1 MKLNYKS
8 ILAATTLMIAGANA
22 NAGLIYDMYAGAT
35 AGIGSM
41 VLAFNGNNIDH
52 NSSHTSYA
60 YGAIFGFDLP
70 VVRFEAEYDY
80 IDSKRVDMQTL
91 MGNAYVKLP
100 GLVVVNPY
108 IGVGV
113 GVMFDAGIKDN
124 YYAFDFDSTIAYQ
137 GMLGATLN
145 IPALPFKIDLE
156 GRALLMPEVYSKNS
170 MDIDALQYDARVKL
184 RYIF

>member
-8 ILAATTLMIAGANA
+8 VLTAATLMVVGANA
-22 NAGLIYDMYAGAT
+22 NANMIMDWYAGGF
-35 AGIGSM
+35 AGIGGQAVYLDDNHHKSFS
-41 VLAFNGNNIDH
+41 AQ
-52 NSSHTSYA
+52 S
-60 YGAIFGFDLP
+60 YGAVFGVDLP

-80 IDSKRVDMQTL
+80 LNSDYTKSNLL

-100 GLVVVNPY
+100 GLIIVNPY

-113 GVMFDAGIKDN
+113 GVLFGADSDSVAYTKFD
-124 YYAFDFDSTIAYQ
+124 TTVAYQ

-145 IPALPFKIDLE
+145 IPAAPFKIDVE
-156 GRALLMPEVYSKNS
+156 GRALMSPDVYDELHDS
-170 MDIDALQYDARVKL
+170 MAFQYDARIKL

>member
-22 NAGLIYDMYAGAT
+22 NAGLVYDMYAGAT
-35 AGIGSM
+35 AGMGSM
-41 VLAFNGNNIDH
+41 VLSTNDH
-52 NSSHTSYA
+52 NYDHTSYS
-60 YGAIFGFDLP
+60 YGAVFGFDLP

-156 GRALLMPEVYSKNS
+156 GRALLMPEVYSKNNTN
-170 MDIDALQYDARVKL
+170 IDALQYDARVKL

>member
-8 ILAATTLMIAGANA
+8 ILAATALAIVAVPSH
-22 NAGLIYDMYAGAT
+22 AGLVTDWYAGASV
-35 AGIGSM
+35 GIGGQSIYTD
-41 VLAFNGNNIDH
+41 NDH
-52 NSSHTSYA
+52 HKSFSAQS
-60 YGAIFGFDLP
+60 YGALVGVDLP
-70 VVRFEAEYDY
+70 VVRFEGEYNY
-80 IDSKRVDMQTL
+80 LKIDNLHTDVV

-113 GVMFDAGIKDN
+113 GMVLGGNSDADKYKEFD
-124 YYAFDFDSTIAYQ
+124 TTVAYQ

-145 IPALPFKIDLE
+145 IPAVPFKIDIE
-156 GRALLMPEVYSKNS
+156 GRAMVAPDVYDKLDDSS
-170 MDIDALQYDARVKL
+170 AFQYDARVKL